1 LRVVRQGVEQSDRLE
16 ELRAVI
22 GHAIQRAQCEPV

>member
-22 GHAIQRAQCEPV
+22 GHAI